1 MGQVFAVP
9 QPLSASVN
17 KSAEVLSKKLE
28 CDENCER
35 EKKLKKLKDKLDDK
49 KDNLKTA
56 PLQVHDARREY
67 MQYKFGIVG
76 YISRRKSELQKEGK
90 AAEEKIV
97 SDWNKKRNDAVIA
110 VKNYRELLNS
120 LLNLELFHKRLL
132 ASNLALHKR
141 YQAKQNDVVT
151 DDRVAYYEQQGTE
164 TLEYIHYIMK
174 WIYVI
179 AVFTFLF
186 AALTI
191 KNDKY
196 KLIHIFVIMLA
207 LIIYPFSVE
216 YIVLS
221 IFALIR
227 KGLEYF
233 PSNIYTSDQEQHA
246 QIRKRTRNF
255 NQLKF
260 PTYIFL
266 QRLTWEN

>member
-1 MGQVFAVP
+1 MIVICKYKISTRILYTKYNMGQVFAVP

-110 VKNYRELLNS
+110 VKNYRELLNFFS
-120 LLNLELFHKRLL
+120 IWSCFTKT
-132 ASNLALHKR
+132 S
-141 YQAKQNDVVT
+141 
-151 DDRVAYYEQQGTE
+151 RV
-164 TLEYIHYIMK
+164 
-174 WIYVI
+174 
-179 AVFTFLF
+179 
-186 AALTI
+186 
-191 KNDKY
+191 
-196 KLIHIFVIMLA
+196 
-207 LIIYPFSVE
+207 
-216 YIVLS
+216 
-221 IFALIR
+221 
-227 KGLEYF
+227 
-233 PSNIYTSDQEQHA
+233 
-246 QIRKRTRNF
+246 
-255 NQLKF
+255 
-260 PTYIFL
+260 
-266 QRLTWEN
+266 